1 MNIPSMHAS
10 RNNETGEGEKPETS
24 KHSKGKSSMQ
34 RRRVICRRLLR
45 DKINRKLKTL
55 QELIPNC
62 SKRGQASILDD
73 AVKYINNLQ
82 TQLQMMSMTAI
93 WPTYGWAMNPQ
104 QLQLGMQVSSL
115 APFLQDIG
123 GIKYELG
130 ARMRS
135 DVYFSSHFPEGHSSF
150 LPPQPPLSYNQIL
163 QQSLAMGGGSI
174 TRVMPTQI
182 VPSPC
187 DHAVIQDSRNSES
200 SECVWMQV

>member
-1 MNIPSMHAS
+1 
-10 RNNETGEGEKPETS
+10 
-24 KHSKGKSSMQ
+24 
-34 RRRVICRRLLR
+34 
-45 DKINRKLKTL
+45 
-55 QELIPNC
+55 
-62 SKRGQASILDD
+62 
-73 AVKYINNLQ
+73 
-82 TQLQMMSMTAI
+82 MTAI

-104 QLQLGMQVSSL
+104 PLQLGMQVSSL

-150 LPPQPPLSYNQIL
+150 LPPQPPLSYNQVDFFFLSFFYNIYEKIILSKKLMLKIL

-200 SECVWMQV
+200 SEW